1 MARSKDVI
9 LVQKLPKSEE
19 KLAVLKREV
28 AQIHAN
34 AVIRLLSA
42 ENADKTQMRQMIKA
56 LTADIKEEQSR

>member
-1 MARSKDVI
+1 MARSKGVI

-42 ENADKTQMRQMIKA
+42 ENADKTQMRQMIKV
-56 LTADIKEEQSR
+56 LTAEITEEQSR

>member
-1 MARSKDVI
+1 MARSKGVI

>member
-1 MARSKDVI
+1 MARSKGVI

-56 LTADIKEEQSR
+56 LTADITEEQSR